1 MNDELISRTPNT
13 TPAISVTGVSKYYG
27 QFPAL
32 NDVSFQIAA
41 GESTALW
48 GPNGA
53 GKTTVMRCLLGLTK
67 YQGKILVGG
76 YDPVAEG
83 QQARTAIGY
92 VPQDLPVQPMTV
104 GEMVAFIAKLKR
116 APLADSLERLALLG
130 IEHQADKEIRALS
143 GGMKQRLALAL
154 ALIGNPSILLLDEPT
169 ASLDAKGR
177 ADLLQL
183 LHGLR
188 QKGMTLIFS
197 SHRPEDVL
205 ALADRILMLDGG
217 VLSEEQSPNAFKS
230 QLGNQSRLV
239 VFLRNGHMQTALDT
253 LTEIGLAGSG
263 EGKVISVPIRVDQKA
278 QVLSAMARNG
288 VDIEDFDWEQYAW
301 TKQ

>member
-1 MNDELISRTPNT
+1 MTSERSSSSGAAPT
-13 TPAISVTGVSKYYG
+13 ISVVGVSKYYG

-32 NDVSFQIAA
+32 DNVTFEVGA
-41 GESTALW
+41 GESAALW

-53 GKTTVMRCLLGLTK
+53 GKTTIMRCLLGLSR
-67 YQGKILVGG
+67 YQGKISIAGH
-76 YDPVAEG
+76 DPVEDG
-83 QQARTAIGY
+83 QRARTAIGY
-92 VPQDLPVQPMTV
+92 VPQDLPVQPMTI

-116 APLADSLERLALLG
+116 APLAESLDRLALLG
-130 IEHQADKEIRALS
+130 IEDQVNKEIRALS

-183 LHGLR
+183 LHGLKR
-188 QKGMTLIFS
+188 DGMTLIFS

-205 ALADRILMLDGG
+205 ALADRILMLEGG
-217 VLSEEQSPNAFKS
+217 VLTEERTPRAFKTT
-230 QLGNQSRLV
+230 LERESRLV
-239 VFLRNGHMQTALDT
+239 VFLRNGHLQTALDT
-253 LTEIGLAGSG
+253 LTDIGLDGTG
-263 EGKVISVPIRVDQKA
+263 EGKVVSVPIRVDQKA
-278 QVLSAMARNG
+278 MVLSAMARNG

>member
-1 MNDELISRTPNT
+1 MSIVRSSDSGSVPT
-13 TPAISVTGVSKYYG
+13 ISVQNVSKFYG

-32 NDVSFQIAA
+32 DKVSFEIDA
-41 GESTALW
+41 GESAALW

-53 GKTTVMRCLLGLTK
+53 GKTTIMRCLLGLSK
-67 YQGKILVGG
+67 YEGKIAIAG
-76 YDPVAEG
+76 YDPVKQG
-83 QQARTAIGY
+83 QLARGVIGY
-92 VPQDLPVQPMTV
+92 VPQDLPVQPMTI

-116 APLADSLERLALLG
+116 APLAESLSRLELLG
-130 IEHQADKEIRALS
+130 LEKEANKEIRALS

-183 LHGLR
+183 LHGLKR
-188 QKGMTLIFS
+188 DGMTLIFS

-217 VLSEEQSPNAFKS
+217 VLTEERAPREFKETLESE
-230 QLGNQSRLV
+230 SRLV
-239 VFLRNGHMQTALDT
+239 VFLRNGHMQIALDT
-253 LTEIGLAGSG
+253 LTDMGLRGTG
-263 EGKVISVPIRVDQKA
+263 DGKVVSVPIRIDQKA
-278 QVLSAMARNG
+278 DVLTTMTRNG